1 MIVMTET
8 PASARPV
15 QLRPKDAA
23 TLLIVR
29 RDTPKPTVLM
39 GRRHRG
45 NAFMPDKWVFPG
57 GRIAPGDFRVP
68 VARELLPDVAAAL
81 SRTAPA
87 ARARALALAAIRETY
102 EETGLLLGQRVAN
115 GTGRAPASRGIWG
128 EFLRENV
135 LPDLGALDFVAR
147 AITPPSRPRRFDAR
161 FLLADAEAL
170 VSIDPG
176 TGTGELDEL
185 AWFDWEAALALD
197 LPSITRVILHEVA
210 LRLDTPAR
218 PIPFHHF
225 TRTGHRQDVV

>member
-1 MIVMTET
+1 MIEAPNTRT
-8 PASARPV
+8 V

-68 VARELLPDVAAAL
+68 AARELQPHVAEAL
-81 SRTAPA
+81 ARTASA
-87 ARARALALAAIRETY
+87 ARARALALAAIRETF
-102 EETGLLLGQRVAN
+102 EETGLLLGQRVD
-115 GTGRAPASRGIWG
+115 RAPASRGIWA
-128 EFLRENV
+128 EFLGQHV

-161 FLLADAEAL
+161 FLLADAAAL

-185 AWFDWEAALALD
+185 AWFDWDAALALD

-210 LRLDTPAR
+210 LRLDTPGR

-225 TRTGHRQDVV
+225 TRGGHRQGVV

>member
-1 MIVMTET
+1 MTDMPPPVRT
-8 PASARPV
+8 V

-29 RDTPKPTVLM
+29 RDTAKPTVLM

-68 VARELLPDVAAAL
+68 AARELQPDVAEAL
-81 SRTAPA
+81 ARTAPPQ
-87 ARARALALAAIRETY
+87 RARALAMAAIRETF
-102 EETGLLLGQRVAN
+102 EETGLLLGQRIDPGSA
-115 GTGRAPASRGIWG
+115 RAPASRGVWG
-128 EFLRENV
+128 EFLGQRV

-147 AITPPSRPRRFDAR
+147 AVTPPSRPRRFDAR
-161 FLLADAEAL
+161 FLLADAQAL

-210 LRLDTPAR
+210 LRLDMPGR

-225 TRTGHRQDVV
+225 TRGGHRQSFV